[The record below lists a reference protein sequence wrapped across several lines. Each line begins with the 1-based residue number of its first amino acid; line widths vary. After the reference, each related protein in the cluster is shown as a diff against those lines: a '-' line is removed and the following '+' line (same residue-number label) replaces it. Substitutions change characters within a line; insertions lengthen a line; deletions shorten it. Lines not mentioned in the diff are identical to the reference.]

1 MMIDTLTTASFLTTE
16 QYSNQQ
22 NASAASDD
30 PLGRDAFLTLLT
42 TQLTNQSPLDPMDN
56 EAFVAQLAQFSQVE
70 GIKGM
75 QTSLEDM
82 VSGMRQDQMMSGA
95 NLVGKKVAI
104 EGGTFFGGNGQTSQ
118 GSINLLEN
126 ADSVVLSVYDSQ
138 TGDLIF
144 REDQG
149 GKPSGAT
156 ALHWDGNNMEGDVAP
171 SGSYVMTASVTK
183 DGQAQTA
190 VVSTLAEVKS
200 VKWDPQ
206 TQQLSLEIGN
216 GIYVPL
222 SAVARI
228 SG

>member
-1 MMIDTLTTASFLTTE
+1 MIDTLTASSFLTTE
-16 QYSNQQ
+16 QYSKQQ
-22 NASAASDD
+22 NASMAVEEE
-30 PLGRDAFLTLLT
+30 LGRDAFLTLLT

-82 VSGMRQDQMMSGA
+82 VSGMRQDQMVSGA

-104 EGGTFFGGNGQTSQ
+104 EGGSFFGGNGETSQ

-126 ADSVVLSVYDSQ
+126 ADSVLLSVYDSQ

-149 GKPSGAT
+149 STAAGAT
-156 ALHWDGNNMEGDVAP
+156 ELNWNGLNTDGGVAP

-190 VVSTLAEVKS
+190 VVSTLAEVRS
-200 VKWDPQ
+200 VKWNPQ

-216 GIYVPL
+216 GAYVPL
-222 SAVARI
+222 SAVERI

>member
-1 MMIDTLTTASFLTTE
+1 MIDTLTASSFLTTE
-16 QYSNQQ
+16 QYSKQQ
-22 NASAASDD
+22 DTSMAVEEE
-30 PLGRDAFLTLLT
+30 LGRDAFLTLLT

-82 VSGMRQDQMMSGA
+82 VSGMRQDQMVSGA

-104 EGGTFFGGNGQTSQ
+104 EGGSFFGGNGQTSQ

-126 ADSVVLSVYDSQ
+126 ADSVLLSVYDSQ

-149 GKPSGAT
+149 STAAGAT
-156 ALHWDGNNMEGDVAP
+156 ELSWNGLNTDGGVAP

-190 VVSTLAEVKS
+190 VVSTLAEVRS
-200 VKWDPQ
+200 VKWNPQ

-216 GIYVPL
+216 GAYVPL
-222 SAVARI
+222 SAVERI

>member
-1 MMIDTLTTASFLTTE
+1 MIDTLTASSFLTTE
-16 QYSNQQ
+16 QYSKQQ
-22 NASAASDD
+22 DTSMAVEEE
-30 PLGRDAFLTLLT
+30 LGRDAFLTLLT

-95 NLVGKKVAI
+95 NLVGKKVSI
-104 EGGTFFGGNGQTSQ
+104 EGGSFFGGNGQVSQ
-118 GSINLLEN
+118 GSVNLPEG
-126 ADSVVLSVYDSQ
+126 ADSVILSVYDSQ
-138 TGDLIF
+138 TGDLVY

-149 GKPSGAT
+149 EKSSGAT
-156 ALHWDGNNMEGDVAP
+156 ELSWSGLNSEGAAVP

-190 VVSTLAEVKS
+190 VVTTLAEVKS

-216 GIYVPL
+216 GTYVPL
-222 SAVARI
+222 SAVERI

>member
-1 MMIDTLTTASFLTTE
+1 MIDTLTASSFLTTE
-16 QYSNQQ
+16 QYSKQQ
-22 NASAASDD
+22 NASMAVEEE
-30 PLGRDAFLTLLT
+30 LGRDAFLTLLT

-82 VSGMRQDQMMSGA
+82 VSGMRQDQMVSGA

-104 EGGTFFGGNGQTSQ
+104 EGGSFFGGNGQTSQ

-126 ADSVVLSVYDSQ
+126 ADSVLLSVYDSQ

-149 GKPSGAT
+149 EHSRRRDRIK
-156 ALHWDGNNMEGDVAP
+156 
-171 SGSYVMTASVTK
+171 
-183 DGQAQTA
+183 
-190 VVSTLAEVKS
+190 
-200 VKWDPQ
+200 
-206 TQQLSLEIGN
+206 LER
-216 GIYVPL
+216 
-222 SAVARI
+222 S
-228 SG
+228 

>member
-1 MMIDTLTTASFLTTE
+1 MIDTLTASSFLTTE
-16 QYSNQQ
+16 QYSKQQ
-22 NASAASDD
+22 DTSMAVEEE
-30 PLGRDAFLTLLT
+30 LGRDAFLTLLT

-95 NLVGKKVAI
+95 NLVGKKVSI
-104 EGGTFFGGNGQTSQ
+104 EGGSFFGGNGQVSQ
-118 GSINLLEN
+118 GSVNLPEG
-126 ADSVVLSVYDSQ
+126 ADSVILSVYDSQ
-138 TGDLIF
+138 TGDLVF

-149 GKPSGAT
+149 EKSAGAT
-156 ALHWDGNNMEGDVAP
+156 ELNWSGLNSEGAAVP

-190 VVSTLAEVKS
+190 VVTTLAEVKS

-216 GIYVPL
+216 GTYVPL
-222 SAVARI
+222 SAIERI